1 MIQGRLMQCI
11 IPTLDQHLYVQG
23 GAHKDLFL
31 GYGSIVGFLIAAHVA
46 ALLVWIFLLARGGD
60 RRPAKKIATD

>member
-1 MIQGRLMQCI
+1 L
-11 IPTLDQHLYVQG
+11 QG
-23 GAHKDLFL
+23 GASKDPFL

>member
-1 MIQGRLMQCI
+1 MHCTPIFHANDKPGLA
-11 IPTLDQHLYVQG
+11 LQG

-46 ALLVWIFLLARGGD
+46 ALLVWIFLLARSGD